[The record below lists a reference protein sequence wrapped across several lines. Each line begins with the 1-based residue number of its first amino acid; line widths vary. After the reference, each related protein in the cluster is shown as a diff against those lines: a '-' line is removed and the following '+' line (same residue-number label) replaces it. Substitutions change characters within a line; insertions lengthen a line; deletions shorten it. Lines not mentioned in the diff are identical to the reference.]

1 MAINTHAL
9 REKHTAKLT
18 SKEIAF
24 LCFLLLAV
32 LVCRP
37 GHAHAATINVAAGSS
52 SASPNDN
59 VCQLE
64 EAMTNI
70 NDGAQTNADCV
81 EVGSYGSNDTINL
94 PVGTITGPGSF
105 IGSLNKDIK
114 IVGQGRDQS
123 ILNGA
128 GLYLGSGS
136 GITNYEV
143 QDLTM
148 VDYGFYASTANLT
161 INNVNMDGAGV
172 EMSSSSNLTANH
184 VNMTGAGVSIENA
197 DLVLNDVEIDMQDS
211 QNMAI
216 FAGNSNVTVQDSYFH
231 SMNSGGSGYA
241 LLNFYANS
249 NKSLTVDRSTFSQAI
264 KGIWIQNITGSGLGS
279 SEVNATIRNSTFTD
293 MSSPGSLLDGSGLFN
308 AATGISAWAMA
319 SDDDSTLNYTT
330 INNTFSNITSTG
342 NGRSAAISEVSA
354 YQGSGGFQ
362 AAIHHTSQN
371 DLYAVGNGA
380 NSVNYDRTDIT
391 ALIGSGSGGPGSF
404 TTTSNGGNI
413 SSDDSFGD
421 LLTHPTDQHNQTSLA
436 SFLGA
441 LNDNGGPTPTLAL
454 NEGSPAIDAGTSV
467 SGLTVD
473 QRGATRPQGNGF
485 DAGAYESAFAVAN
498 TTLTYPDPVKGT
510 TVSLVLPSDVTSPT
524 VGAVNYDSLPKDGDN
539 KYPAGLT
546 TFTFT
551 TTPGATKTVA
561 LYYDLPGNP
570 SDYIARKY
578 KTNTQTYLDVPGSV
592 ITREDYNGKSML
604 KLTYQITDGGILD
617 QDGAVNGTVIDP
629 VGLATTT
636 LADTGL
642 NVKMLS
648 AMTAG
653 LLALTA
659 TVIVILGRLNLR
671 LRPTRRP

>member
-1 MAINTHAL
+1 
-9 REKHTAKLT
+9 
-18 SKEIAF
+18 
-24 LCFLLLAV
+24 
-32 LVCRP
+32 
-37 GHAHAATINVAAGSS
+37 
-52 SASPNDN
+52 
-59 VCQLE
+59 
-64 EAMTNI
+64 
-70 NDGAQTNADCV
+70 
-81 EVGSYGSNDTINL
+81 
-94 PVGTITGPGSF
+94 
-105 IGSLNKDIK
+105 
-114 IVGQGRDQS
+114 
-123 ILNGA
+123 
-128 GLYLGSGS
+128 
-136 GITNYEV
+136 
-143 QDLTM
+143 M

-172 EMSSSSNLTANH
+172 EMSASSNLTANH

-264 KGIWIQNITGSGLGS
+264 KGIWIQNLTGSGLGS

-293 MSSPGSLLDGSGLFN
+293 MSGPGDLLDGSGLFN

-342 NGRSAAISEVSA
+342 SGRSAAISEVST
-354 YQGSGGFQ
+354 YQGSGGVQ

-371 DLYAVGNGA
+371 DLYAVGNGT
-380 NSVNYDRTDIT
+380 NSVNYDRTDVT
-391 ALIGSGSGGPGSF
+391 ALIGSGSGGQGSF

-421 LLTHPTDQHNQTSLA
+421 LLTHPTDQHNQTNLA
-436 SFLGA
+436 SFLGV

-485 DAGAYESAFAVAN
+485 DAGAYESAFSVAN
-498 TTLTYPDPVKGT
+498 TTLTYPDPVKGS
-510 TVSLVLPSDVTSPT
+510 TVSLILPGDVANPT
-524 VGAVNYDSLPKDGDN
+524 VAAVNYASLPKDGDN
-539 KYPAGLT
+539 KYPVGLT

-561 LYYDLPGNP
+561 LYYELPGNP
-570 SDYIARKY
+570 GDYTARKY
-578 KTNTQTYLDVPGSV
+578 KTDTQAYLDIPGAA

-617 QDGAVNGTVIDP
+617 QDGVVNGTVIDP

-648 AMTAG
+648 AVTAG
-653 LLALTA
+653 LLALAA
-659 TVIVILGRLNLR
+659 TVIMILGRLNLR

>member
-9 REKHTAKLT
+9 RAKHTAKLT

-52 SASPNDN
+52 SASPNDS

-136 GITNYEV
+136 GITDYEV

-172 EMSSSSNLTANH
+172 EMSASSNLTANH

-264 KGIWIQNITGSGLGS
+264 KGIWIQNLTGSGLGS

-293 MSSPGSLLDGSGLFN
+293 MSGPGDLLDGSGLFN

-342 NGRSAAISEVSA
+342 SGRSAAISEVST
-354 YQGSGGFQ
+354 YQGSGGVQ

-371 DLYAVGNGA
+371 DLYAVGNGT
-380 NSVNYDRTDIT
+380 NSVNYDRTDVT
-391 ALIGSGSGGPGSF
+391 ALIGSGSGGQGSF

-421 LLTHPTDQHNQTSLA
+421 LLTHPTDQHNQTNLA
-436 SFLGA
+436 SFLGV

-485 DAGAYESAFAVAN
+485 DAGAYESAFSVAN
-498 TTLTYPDPVKGT
+498 TTLTYPDPVKGS
-510 TVSLVLPSDVTSPT
+510 TVSLILPGDVANPT
-524 VGAVNYDSLPKDGDN
+524 VAAVNYASLPKDGDN
-539 KYPAGLT
+539 KYPVGLT

-570 SDYIARKY
+570 GDYTARKY
-578 KTNTQTYLDVPGSV
+578 KTDTQAYLDIPGAA

-617 QDGAVNGTVIDP
+617 QDGVVNGTVIDP

-648 AMTAG
+648 AVTAG
-653 LLALTA
+653 LLALAA
-659 TVIVILGRLNLR
+659 TVIMILGRLNLR

>member
-52 SASPNDN
+52 SANPNDN

-70 NDGAQTNADCV
+70 NDGAQTNTDCV

-148 VDYGFYASTANLT
+148 VDYGFYAYTANLT

-172 EMSSSSNLTANH
+172 EISTSSSLTANH
-184 VNMTGAGVSIENA
+184 VNMTGAGIVAENA

-211 QNMAI
+211 ENMAI
-216 FAGNSNVTVQDSYFH
+216 FADNSNVTVQDSYFH

-249 NKSLTVDRSTFSQAI
+249 NKSLTVDRSTFSQAV
-264 KGIWIQNITGSGLGS
+264 KGIWIQNLTGSGLGS

-293 MSSPGSLLDGSGLFN
+293 MSSPDSLLDGSGLFN

-319 SDDDSTLNYTT
+319 SDYDSTLNYTT

>member
-9 REKHTAKLT
+9 RAKQAAKLT

-52 SASPNDN
+52 TASPDDN

-70 NDGAQTNADCV
+70 NDSTRTNADCA
-81 EVGSYGSNDTINL
+81 EVGSYGNNDTINL

-136 GITNYEV
+136 GITDYEV

-148 VDYGFYASTANLT
+148 VDYGFYATTANLT
-161 INNVNMDGAGV
+161 VNNVNMDGAGI
-172 EMSSSSNLTANH
+172 EIDNANLTANH
-184 VNMTGAGVSIENA
+184 VNMTGAGVSIVNA

-216 FAGNSNVTVQDSYFH
+216 FADNSNVTVQDSYFH

-241 LLNFYANS
+241 LLYFYANS

-264 KGIWIQNITGSGLGS
+264 KGIWIQNLTGSGLGS

-293 MSSPGSLLDGSGLFN
+293 MSGPGDLLDGSGLFN

-342 NGRSAAISEVSA
+342 SGRSAAISEVSA
-354 YQGSGGFQ
+354 YQGSGGVQ

-371 DLYAVGNGA
+371 DLYAVGNGT
-380 NSVNYDRTDIT
+380 NSVNYDRTDVT
-391 ALIGSGSGGPGSF
+391 ALIGSGSGGQGSF

-421 LLTHPTDQHNQTSLA
+421 LLTHPTDQHNQTNLA
-436 SFLGA
+436 SFLGV

-485 DAGAYESAFAVAN
+485 DAGAYESAFSVAN
-498 TTLTYPDPVKGT
+498 TTLTYPDPVKGS
-510 TVSLVLPSDVTSPT
+510 TVSLILPGDVANPT
-524 VGAVNYDSLPKDGDN
+524 VAAVNYASLPKDGDN
-539 KYPAGLT
+539 KYPVGLT

-551 TTPGATKTVA
+551 TTPGATKMVT
-561 LYYDLPGNP
+561 LYYDLPGSP
-570 SDYIARKY
+570 SDYTARKY
-578 KTNTQTYLDVPGSV
+578 KTNTQTYLDIPGAV

-648 AMTAG
+648 TVTAG
-653 LLALTA
+653 LLALAVTA
-659 TVIVILGRLNLR
+659 IVILGRLNLR